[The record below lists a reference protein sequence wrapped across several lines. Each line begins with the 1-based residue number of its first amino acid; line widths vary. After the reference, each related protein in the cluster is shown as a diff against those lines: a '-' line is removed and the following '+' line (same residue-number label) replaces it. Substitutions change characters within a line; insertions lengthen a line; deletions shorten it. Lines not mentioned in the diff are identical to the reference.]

1 MSRMGSACNCNGVAS
16 EYAASHASRASDAH
30 MPSATKR
37 ASSNPAKSPTSY
49 DKTAAILLGWESGYC
64 DTGVEPEV
72 RFQCTSALNRC
83 ILTHSQLASLAKVL
97 REEYNFVVESHLM
110 HTRTAPQKQ
119 AFKHLSNFVDAHDD
133 PQTLLIV
140 YYAGHGYQSLTQ
152 PGHLALSGKPIY
164 DESAM
169 IAASIEWHE
178 VERTLVATSSD
189 VLVIFD
195 CCRAGLL
202 CRSAQEGLENND
214 RIFQCLGACES
225 EQRTR
230 SSGKQSF
237 TTAMIWAL
245 EELAKEP
252 SFPVTK
258 LVKKIEAHAGFPHDD
273 QRPVLFGGRFAPA
286 SANIHLARMP
296 SLVPNGH

>member
-1 MSRMGSACNCNGVAS
+1 M
-16 EYAASHASRASDAH
+16 
-30 MPSATKR
+30 
-37 ASSNPAKSPTSY
+37 
-49 DKTAAILLGWESGYC
+49 
-64 DTGVEPEV
+64 
-72 RFQCTSALNRC
+72 
-83 ILTHSQLASLAKVL
+83 LTYSQLASLAKVL
-97 REEYNFVVESHLM
+97 QEEYNFVVESHLM
-110 HTRTAPQKQ
+110 HTRTSPQRQ
-119 AFKHLSNFVDAHDD
+119 AFKHLSNFVDDHDN
-133 PQTLLIV
+133 PQTLLLV
-140 YYAGHGYQSLTQ
+140 YYAGHAYKSLTEL
-152 PGHLALSGKPIY
+152 GCLALSGKPIY
-164 DESAM
+164 DQDKM

-195 CCRAGLL
+195 CCHAGLL
-202 CRSAQEGLENND
+202 CRSAQEGLENKD

-245 EELAKEP
+245 KELAKE
-252 SFPVTK
+252 SSSSTTK
-258 LVKKIEAHAGFPHDD
+258 LVKKIEAHEGFPHND

-296 SLVPNGH
+296 SLMPNGY

>member
-1 MSRMGSACNCNGVAS
+1 MMILRRYLSSITPVTDTNHLHNRVTLLS
-16 EYAASHASRASDAH
+16 AASRS
-30 MPSATKR
+30 T
-37 ASSNPAKSPTSY
+37 T
-49 DKTAAILLGWESGYC
+49 
-64 DTGVEPEV
+64 
-72 RFQCTSALNRC
+72 
-83 ILTHSQLASLAKVL
+83 
-97 REEYNFVVESHLM
+97 
-110 HTRTAPQKQ
+110 
-119 AFKHLSNFVDAHDD
+119 
-133 PQTLLIV
+133 
-140 YYAGHGYQSLTQ
+140 
-152 PGHLALSGKPIY
+152 
-164 DESAM
+164 SAM